1 MKTKQQAYTHVVT
14 GADQGIFDW
23 GGGGVRTLVQRG
35 LFDSLRQLPSLPYPL
50 HPLPAVAV
58 ARYNSWS
65 LVKDAPLEHPP
76 VVFVTKITDF
86 VNIIVKVVIQCMS
99 ASPDNRS
106 SDILFLRYDLIHR

>member
-23 GGGGVRTLVQRG
+23 GGGGGRTLVQRG

-76 VVFVTKITDF
+76 VVFGYKDYRFRQHHCQGHDPVHECK
-86 VNIIVKVVIQCMS
+86 S
-99 ASPDNRS
+99 
-106 SDILFLRYDLIHR
+106 